1 VNYGL
6 KNQQLAYLPALEIQ
20 KIRHCLKPFE
30 WARGWIDLRKL
41 ISWKCP
47 QGLGTWLSSAKLWK
61 LGLFS
66 EVVWP

>member
-30 WARGWIDLRKL
+30 
-41 ISWKCP
+41 
-47 QGLGTWLSSAKLWK
+47 
-61 LGLFS
+61 
-66 EVVWP
+66 